1 MKKVLL
7 FFVAVF
13 FAAFSFAQD
22 ADTLKPW
29 KIYGVTSLSINQA
42 NFSNWSA
49 GGENSFSGTAL
60 LKFYADYAKGNN
72 SVNTVLNLKY
82 GMIKTGDEK
91 LKKNEDLIELISQY
105 NNQFS
110 KNWTVSVQLNFT
122 TQFAEGYDKPED
134 KHYISK
140 FMSPGYLTIAPGV
153 SYKPVEYF
161 SILVSPITAK
171 SIFVTD
177 QTLANLGAFGVDA
190 AEIDTVTNTIITE
203 GKNSKFKFGTFVE
216 FYFKKEIKTD
226 LAIESRLNVFYN
238 YLQDDNIDN
247 NPSEPIP
254 MDINWQTFLN
264 YKLNDWLSANFFVHL
279 AYMPGDVLI
288 KTNDAGDVTV
298 TPNDKLQIQQTFGIG
313 LAYNF

>member
-7 FFVAVF
+7 FFVAVL
-13 FAAFSFAQD
+13 FAASTFAQG

-42 NFSNWSA
+42 SFSNWSA
-49 GGENSFSGTAL
+49 GGENSLSGTAL

-91 LKKNEDLIELISQY
+91 LKKNDDLIELISQY
-105 NNQFS
+105 NNQFQ
-110 KNWTVSVQLNFT
+110 KNWAASVQLNFT

-134 KHYISK
+134 EHYISK

-161 SILVSPITAK
+161 SILISPVTAK

-177 QTLANLGAFGVDA
+177 QNLADVGAFGVDKA
-190 AEIDTVTNTIITE
+190 DTLANGDIDRGT
-203 GKNSKFKFGTFVE
+203 GKNSKFKFGAFVE

-238 YLQDDNIDN
+238 YLQDNNIPDGAV
-247 NPSEPIP
+247 PL
-254 MDINWQTFLN
+254 DFNWQTFLN
-264 YKLNDWLSANFFVHL
+264 YKLNDWLSANFFIHL

-288 KTNDAGDVTV
+288 ETDDAGVITI
-298 TPNDKLQIQQTFGIG
+298 TENDKLQIQQTFGIG